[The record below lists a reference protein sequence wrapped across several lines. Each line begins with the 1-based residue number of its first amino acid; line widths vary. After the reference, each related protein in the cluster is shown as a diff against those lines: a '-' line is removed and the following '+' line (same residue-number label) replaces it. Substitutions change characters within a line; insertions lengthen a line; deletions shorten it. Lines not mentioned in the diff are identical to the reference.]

1 MSTIDYHPSI
11 TEKLNFFL
19 KTEKIP
25 NIIFHGPSGS
35 GKRTIVNTFVSD
47 IYHNNKELMKAYV
60 MNVNC
65 AHGKGIK
72 FVREDLKFFAKTHIN
87 IKGSGHFKTVI
98 LSNADNL
105 TTDAQSALRRCIELF
120 CHTTRFFII
129 VEDKYKLLKPILSR
143 LCEIFVSEP
152 NKDGTRVNLH
162 KLSIQK
168 TFGPQL
174 DKKKANWL
182 KNTLNGLHASVASG
196 SKIDYCTL
204 LDLSDKL
211 YEKGYSGLDLMEY
224 IQAIPLGAL
233 PPCPRTQEQTAK
245 IDMSQTDDTDPPKQS
260 PGDAVDSPAGIEPP
274 KQSPSP
280 AGIEP
285 PKQSHGGGGAEPP
298 KQSHGG
304 GGQVQQMAEPPK
316 YQLLL
321 TFHKVKKEF
330 RNEKLFMTFILNF
343 YFLRSDLDLENISF
357 M

>member
-224 IQAIPLGAL
+224 IQGAL

-245 IDMSQTDDTDPPKQS
+245 IDMSQTDDT
-260 PGDAVDSPAGIEPP
+260 
-274 KQSPSP
+274 
-280 AGIEP
+280 
-285 PKQSHGGGGAEPP
+285 EPP

>member
-1 MSTIDYHPSI
+1 MADCKIADCKIDYHPAI

-35 GKRTIVNTFVSD
+35 GKRTIVHTFVSD

-152 NKDGTRVNLH
+152 NNDGTRVNLH

-168 TFGPQL
+168 TFGPQV
-174 DKKKANWL
+174 DKKKTNWL
-182 KNTLNGLHASVASG
+182 KNTLNGLHASE
-196 SKIDYCTL
+196 IDYCTL

-224 IQAIPLGAL
+224 IQAIPLAVGGKGAM
-233 PPCPRTQEQTAK
+233 PPVISSS
-245 IDMSQTDDTDPPKQS
+245 IDQPCETNDISPPKQS
-260 PGDAVDSPAGIEPP
+260 NSPV
-274 KQSPSP
+274 
-280 AGIEP
+280 
-285 PKQSHGGGGAEPP
+285 GAE
-298 KQSHGG
+298 SS
-304 GGQVQQMAEPPK
+304 K